1 MRTQRNTTTQIISA
15 IVLFLILLSRRGLDF
30 SRSIRSLILNIL
42 ARLFGSFGGLVLNST
57 GVVLL
62 FGFLFLIFGL
72 ELRIGIAILRD
83 TVILIMAESKNYVEH
98 RIQKAK
104 TNRETNTFTERN
116 SFLVVGDST
125 DDESNDQ
132 EQIAEQRDTG
142 QKAQHD
148 RNQKQPAVA
157 PVEIELNVIALERD
171 DGCPA
176 RLPGFLENLPVCN
189 NFEYK
194 IRHSQKNHR
203 VEHFAQ

>member
-157 PVEIELNVIALERD
+157 PVEIELNVIAVERD

-176 RLPGFLENLPVCN
+176 RLPGFLENLLVCN

-194 IRHSQKNHR
+194 IRHYQKNHR

>member
-15 IVLFLILLSRRGLDF
+15 IVLILILLSWRGLNL
-30 SRSIRSLILNIL
+30 SRGIRSLILNIL

-83 TVILIMAESKNYVEH
+83 TVVLIMTESQNHVEH

-125 DDESNDQ
+125 DDESNNQ

-142 QKAQHD
+142 QKAQQD
-148 RNQKQPAVA
+148 RNQKQPAV
-157 PVEIELNVIALERD
+157 PPSK
-171 DGCPA
+171 C
-176 RLPGFLENLPVCN
+176 
-189 NFEYK
+189 
-194 IRHSQKNHR
+194 
-203 VEHFAQ
+203 

>member
-15 IVLFLILLSRRGLDF
+15 IVLILILLSRRGLDF

-57 GVVLL
+57 GVALL

-83 TVILIMAESKNYVEH
+83 TVILIMAESKNHVEH

-116 SFLVVGDST
+116 SFLVVGNST
-125 DDESNDQ
+125 DDEGNNQ
-132 EQIAEQRDTG
+132 EQIAEQRDAR
-142 QKAQHD
+142 QKAQQD
-148 RNQKQPAVA
+148 RTQKQPAVP
-157 PVEIELNVIALERD
+157 PVNVEFDVVAVERD

-176 RLPGFLENLPVCN
+176 RLPGLL
-189 NFEYK
+189 K
-194 IRHSQKNHR
+194 IFQLATILSTKYATTRR
-203 VEHFAQ
+203 ITV